1 MMLAGAYFGAETQN
15 YQGISDPSVTA
26 NHLMLAENTTVP
38 GINSTALFKE
48 FISVFTTN

>member
-15 YQGISDPSVTA
+15 CQGISDPSVTA

-38 GINSTALFKE
+38 GINSRVLFKE
-48 FISVFTTN
+48 FLPRFSKN

>member
-15 YQGISDPSVTA
+15 SQGISDPSVTE

-38 GINSTALFKE
+38 GINSTALLKE
-48 FISVFTTN
+48 FLPRFSKN